1 MRLLVSDGDRAPQG
15 LKGYQYHGRY
25 HLAFSNEA
33 SNTTS
38 VFNLGRVPEPGS
50 LALAGLTWVVWRCTV
65 DGVSRAAQA
74 KAKVEAETAGAL
86 GDGRR

>member
-50 LALAGLTWVVWRCTV
+50 LALAGLT
-65 DGVSRAAQA
+65 
-74 KAKVEAETAGAL
+74 
-86 GDGRR
+86 